1 MFIFALLCGAS
12 KGFMKAFKEHLSNI
26 SSSVYEK
33 VKEHE
38 AESEKS
44 ITYIKN
50 MQQTGHTEETT
61 FFSENGR
68 CITNKIRKNEWGLCM
83 QQINLNGKF
92 TFFYKK
98 TVFLLK
104 PQFFYYLLEVML
116 RFS

>member
-12 KGFMKAFKEHLSNI
+12 KGFMKVFKEHLSNI

-50 MQQTGHTEETT
+50 MQ
-61 FFSENGR
+61 
-68 CITNKIRKNEWGLCM
+68 
-83 QQINLNGKF
+83 
-92 TFFYKK
+92 
-98 TVFLLK
+98 
-104 PQFFYYLLEVML
+104 
-116 RFS
+116 